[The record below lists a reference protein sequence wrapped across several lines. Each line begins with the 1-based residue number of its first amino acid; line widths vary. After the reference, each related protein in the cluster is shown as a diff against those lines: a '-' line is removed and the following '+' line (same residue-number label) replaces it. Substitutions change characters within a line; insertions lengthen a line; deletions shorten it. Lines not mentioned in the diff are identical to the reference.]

1 MWNGIVSMFFAF
13 CFYNFFIRR
22 IFQSLFAFFVI
33 GSIFVFSTDIFL
45 VFKDVLYCEFYEKHV
60 AFYRFG
66 KLIKILYY
74 KDIYYMVGPGPF
86 DNEKYLYL

>member
-1 MWNGIVSMFFAF
+1 MGLFLCFLPSAF
-13 CFYNFFIRR
+13 IIFFIRR